1 MELPLGENV
10 VSCRSLET
18 EFPKSIN
25 SVKPA
30 SLHGATNSPIL
41 HQAVS
46 FTTGPW
52 GVDVKSNVFL
62 TTKRE
67 PFLRW
72 QNEHRQREQVALQPS
87 ASQLLRETAWYDPIQ
102 PSQRLKDSARWGTF
116 ISRDQPVLGKEYV
129 VNRHKFGV
137 QK

>member
-1 MELPLGENV
+1 MELPIVENAV
-10 VSCRSLET
+10 LCRSLET
-18 EFPKSIN
+18 EFPRSIK

-30 SLHGATNSPIL
+30 SLHGPSNAPIL
-41 HQAVS
+41 QQAVS
-46 FTTGPW
+46 FTSGPW

-62 TTKRE
+62 NTRRE

-72 QNEHRQREQVALQPS
+72 QKEHREREQAALQPS

-102 PSQRLKDSARWGTF
+102 PSQQLKDSARWGTF
-116 ISRDQPVLGKEYV
+116 IWRDKPILGKEYV